1 MRSNLW
7 QHAPGLLPLRHCLAD
22 EYEPERLVPRKRGLF
37 SRDCEQAC
45 CLQIQGCACF
55 DCLSHLHPAV
65 SEMMHGFGDGKPP
78 FTESVEHV
86 EVRHMSWDA

>member
-1 MRSNLW
+1 MNMNLSAW
-7 QHAPGLLPLRHCLAD
+7 CLA
-22 EYEPERLVPRKRGLF
+22 RGVSSPGTVSKLAACKF
-37 SRDCEQAC
+37 RDAPA
-45 CLQIQGCACF
+45 LI
-55 DCLSHLHPAV
+55 CLSHLHPAV